1 MFPFHYPKL
10 TTDFDKQAA
19 TSEKLEK
26 MEKVGEV
33 KNENAEKEE
42 NKAENN
48 LLVQQRRYEEFILFQ
63 LTDAWGM

>member
-1 MFPFHYPKL
+1 MFSFHFPKL

-33 KNENAEKEE
+33 KNENAVKEE
-42 NKAENN
+42 EEAENN
-48 LLVQQRRYEEFILFQ
+48 LLPQQRRYEEFILFQ